1 MRLACL
7 MLGSAALSMAAA
19 PPAGAQDA
27 WTTQPIRLVVPA
39 SAGGSMD
46 QMVRPLAAV
55 MSRLS
60 GQTFIVDN
68 RSGGAGV
75 LAREFV
81 AGAPPDGTVF
91 LLGSVHELTRL
102 ALTPNLPHPLTGP
115 DFVPMAKIATMPNL
129 VVVKAGGGLD
139 DIAELVAKGKQG
151 SKGISYGV
159 GSIGNLQHLAGIT
172 FAQSAGIHMVAIPYK
187 GSAPALKDLVGG
199 QIDVLFDTMPAASTF
214 VREGRLK
221 ALAVTSARRS
231 PLFPDVPSVKELRL
245 DRMVLGTW
253 YGVFAPSAT
262 PPRIADAM
270 SDLLNRA
277 LADPDI
283 QRMWEGWG
291 SEKPAPQSR
300 SEFARFVSGEA
311 GRWTEAVRQA
321 GIKVE

>member
-1 MRLACL
+1 MVWRRAGGGIV
-7 MLGSAALSMAAA
+7 LGLAAA
-19 PPAGAQDA
+19 TAAPAAGA
-27 WTTQPIRLVVPA
+27 WTTQPVRLVVPA
-39 SAGGSMD
+39 SPGGSMD

-81 AGAPPDGTVF
+81 AHAPADGTAF
-91 LLGSVHELTRL
+91 LLGSVHELTRM
-102 ALTPNLPHPLTGP
+102 ALTPSLSYPLTGP
-115 DFVPMAKIATMPNL
+115 DFLPIGRFATMPNL
-129 VVVKAGGGLD
+129 VVVKAGTGVDTLD
-139 DIAELVAKGKQG
+139 ALVAKARGTD
-151 SKGISYGV
+151 KGISYGV
-159 GSIGNLQHLAGIT
+159 GSVGNLQHLAGIT

>member
-172 FAQSAGIHMVAIPYK
+172 FAQSAGAHMVAIPYK
-187 GSAPALKDLVGG
+187 GSAPALKDLAGG

-214 VREGRLK
+214 VREGRLR
-221 ALAVTSARRS
+221 ALAVTSASRS
-231 PLFPDVPSVKELRL
+231 PLFPDVPTLKELGFP
-245 DRMVLGTW
+245 RMVLGTW
-253 YGVFAPSAT
+253 YGVFAPSKL
-262 PPRIADAM
+262 PRDIADAVM
-270 SDLLNRA
+270 DLLNRA
-277 LADPDI
+277 LMDPEI
-283 QRMWEGWG
+283 QRMWPEWG
-291 SEKPAPQSR
+291 SEKPTRQSR
-300 SEFARFVSGEA
+300 AEFAEFVRDEA
-311 GRWTEAVRQA
+311 RRWQDAVSQS